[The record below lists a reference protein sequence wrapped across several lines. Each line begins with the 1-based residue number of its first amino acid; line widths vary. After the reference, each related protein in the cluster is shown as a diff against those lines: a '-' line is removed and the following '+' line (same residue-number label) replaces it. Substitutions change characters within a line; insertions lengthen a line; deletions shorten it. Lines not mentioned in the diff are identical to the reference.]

1 MDAAPLLVEQRGAVR
16 LITFNRPERM
26 NALGGGMVQALLAA
40 FEEAA
45 GDDATGALVITGAG
59 RGFCAGADLSNGGPA
74 GRADR
79 GDGGRSRRQRIDPLG
94 AAGRTV
100 LALRGMEKPVI
111 AAVNGVAA
119 GAGFGLATAC
129 DLRLASTEARFSTIF
144 IKRGLAPD
152 FGSSYFLPRIVGI
165 SVATEMF
172 LTGRML
178 DAAEAARIGLV
189 SRVLPPERLL
199 KEALLLAEEIA
210 AGPPLALQYTHRALS
225 RSLEN
230 SLEEQLTLEWAG
242 QSVCLASEDAR
253 EGIAAWAERRAPVW
267 KGR

>member
-1 MDAAPLLVEQRGAVR
+1 MNDSPLLVEQRGAVR
-16 LITFNRPERM
+16 LITLNRPERM
-26 NALGGGMVQALLAA
+26 NALGGGMVEALLATFA
-40 FEEAA
+40 DAA
-45 GDDATGALVITGAG
+45 RDDGTGSLVMTGAG
-59 RGFCAGADLSNGGPA
+59 RGFCAGADLGNGGPA
-74 GRADR
+74 GRIAR
-79 GDGGRSRRQRIDPLG
+79 ADGGRSRRERIDPLG
-94 AAGRTV
+94 AAGRTI

-165 SVATEMF
+165 SVATEIF

-178 DAAEAARIGLV
+178 GADEAAKIGLV

-199 KEALLLAEEIA
+199 KEAMRLAEEVA
-210 AGPPLALQYTHRALS
+210 AGPPLALQYTQRALS
-225 RSLEN
+225 RSLDN
-230 SLEEQLTLEWAG
+230 SLEEQLALEWAG
-242 QSVCLASEDAR
+242 QTVCLASEDAR
-253 EGIAAWAERRAPVW
+253 EGIAAWTEKRAPVW